1 MLGNDLFGCDLW
13 LSEGVPVTFHARQY
27 LPFDYVGDLLLYGQ
41 PTFFTNMLIYY
52 TANTFLV

>member
-27 LPFDYVGDLLLYGQ
+27 LYFDYVGDLLLYGQ
-41 PTFFTNMLIYY
+41 PTFFYKYAYLLYS
-52 TANTFLV
+52 